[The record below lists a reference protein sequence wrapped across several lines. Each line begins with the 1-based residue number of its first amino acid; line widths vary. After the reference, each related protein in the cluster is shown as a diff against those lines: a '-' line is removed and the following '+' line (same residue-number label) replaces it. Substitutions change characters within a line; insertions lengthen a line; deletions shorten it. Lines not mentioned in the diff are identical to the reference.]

1 MFTVG
6 GRERVLGYKDQGLI
20 TITTTSHLPPADRP
34 QGQSVFCRG
43 TWTEQPALTV
53 AFQLPP
59 PLHKTGNTGSFF
71 LFFLAA
77 PLLFSQRPVR
87 GTCKPRPRW
96 CVPLLFGTTEAVV
109 RGKSF
114 ANLHTKGCLV
124 PFLLRVVCCTAPS
137 SACGCCLNCV
147 II

>member
-59 PLHKTGNTGSFF
+59 PLHKTGNTGSFYF
-71 LFFLAA
+71 SRQ
-77 PLLFSQRPVR
+77 PLFSSSLSDLSGEHENPGPGGVCPFCLGPQRP
-87 GTCKPRPRW
+87 W
-96 CVPLLFGTTEAVV
+96 CMESPLQICTQKAGLYPFYCGWCGV
-109 RGKSF
+109 
-114 ANLHTKGCLV
+114 LH
-124 PFLLRVVCCTAPS
+124 CT
-137 SACGCCLNCV
+137 
-147 II
+147 